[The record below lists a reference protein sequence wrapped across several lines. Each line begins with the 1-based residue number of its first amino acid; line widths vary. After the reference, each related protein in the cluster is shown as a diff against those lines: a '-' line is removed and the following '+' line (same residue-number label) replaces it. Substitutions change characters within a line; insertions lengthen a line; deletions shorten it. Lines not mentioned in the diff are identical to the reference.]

1 MYSTLADRQRS
12 PESFHLRDK
21 VAYLVVCHYHVG
33 ACTCQ
38 VVHDNLFQG
47 SDAMAVLEEVIKTF
61 STEGD
66 YIMDL
71 TGKSGIAIKLWG
83 HRWG

>member
-1 MYSTLADRQRS
+1 
-12 PESFHLRDK
+12 
-21 VAYLVVCHYHVG
+21 
-33 ACTCQ
+33 
-38 VVHDNLFQG
+38 VHDNLFQG

-71 TGKSGIAIKLWG
+71 TGKSGKGIKLWG

>member
-1 MYSTLADRQRS
+1 
-12 PESFHLRDK
+12 
-21 VAYLVVCHYHVG
+21 
-33 ACTCQ
+33 

-71 TGKSGIAIKLWG
+71 TGKSGAATAKAAATIKRKCIVLCTEEERAAIRKEL
-83 HRWG
+83 